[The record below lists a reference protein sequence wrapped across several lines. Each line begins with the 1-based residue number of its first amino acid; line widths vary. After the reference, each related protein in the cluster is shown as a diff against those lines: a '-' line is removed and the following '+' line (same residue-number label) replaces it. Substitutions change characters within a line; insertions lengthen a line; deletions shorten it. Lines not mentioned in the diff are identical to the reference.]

1 MDDFVPIAGRLG
13 QLLVET
19 PGGEPRLEFFVEI
32 DFADG
37 EFDDEPGTPFLRIN
51 HLRAPGRSWRS
62 LAELNW
68 GADGEAA
75 ESLDATMLLFRVSNP
90 VEVKSMTL
98 GDFEVG
104 GRINASMQLVA
115 DFESEADRDELD
127 EVAID
132 LAEVALQLQ
141 PLRIST
147 RLEKQLRGDEAAT
160 REAVAPVIDL
170 DDYGGLEKV
179 QGGYAF
185 PPKA

>member
-1 MDDFVPIAGRLG
+1 MDEFVPIAGRLG

-19 PGGEPRLEFFVEI
+19 PGGEPHLEFFIEI

-62 LAELNW
+62 LADLSW
-68 GADGEAA
+68 GGDGEAA
-75 ESLDATMLLFRVSNP
+75 EALDATMLLFRVSNP
-90 VEVKSMTL
+90 VEVKSLTL
-98 GDFEVG
+98 GGFEEG
-104 GRINASMQLVA
+104 GRIFAAWQLVA
-115 DFESEADRDELD
+115 DFESEADRDELE
-127 EVAID
+127 EVVID

-141 PLRIST
+141 PLRVST

-160 REAVAPVIDL
+160 RQAVAPVVDL
-170 DDYGGLEKV
+170 QDYGALEKV

-185 PPKA
+185 PPKT